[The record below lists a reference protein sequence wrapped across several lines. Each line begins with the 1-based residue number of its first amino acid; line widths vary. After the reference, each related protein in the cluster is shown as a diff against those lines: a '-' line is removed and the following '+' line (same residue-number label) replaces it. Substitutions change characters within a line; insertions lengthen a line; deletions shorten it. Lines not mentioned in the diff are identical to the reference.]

1 MNLKLKVVH
10 ICFLQI
16 LDCYA
21 TFNKLGILQIF
32 YYHYYFAQLVHSE
45 KNGKSTFLYAWNFCC
60 SVYYI
65 MLIIMKNLHKMLGI

>member
-32 YYHYYFAQLVHSE
+32 YYHYYFAQLIHSE
-45 KNGKSTFLYAWNFCC
+45 KYGKSTFLYA
-60 SVYYI
+60 
-65 MLIIMKNLHKMLGI
+65 